1 MELSDLLILEAC
13 ETEDE
18 DEDEEEEE
26 EDDYEDDEE
35 TEEEDE
41 EEDVDDEHESR
52 HKYQQE
58 YSDIQALLSLLLPLR
73 NNLWVLKQMDA
84 IMLRLGSKN
93 NSDAGTRRRRSKSD
107 QEANSW
113 LKGYS

>member
-1 MELSDLLILEAC
+1 MLEAC

-18 DEDEEEEE
+18 EEEEEEE

-35 TEEEDE
+35 ETEEE

-52 HKYQQE
+52 HKHQQQQE
-58 YSDIQALLSLLLPLR
+58 YSGIQALLSLLLPLR
-73 NNLWVLKQMDA
+73 NNMWVLKQMDA
-84 IMLRLGSKN
+84 IMLRLGSKY
-93 NSDAGTRRRRSKSD
+93 NSDAGTRRRRRRRSKSD

-113 LKGYS
+113 EKGYS